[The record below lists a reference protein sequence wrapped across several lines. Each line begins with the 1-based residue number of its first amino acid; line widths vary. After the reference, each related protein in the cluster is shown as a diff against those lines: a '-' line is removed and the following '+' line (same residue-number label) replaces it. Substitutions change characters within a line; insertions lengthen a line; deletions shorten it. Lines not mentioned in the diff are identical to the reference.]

1 MAMLLNKLK
10 SVLVVMLA
18 VVAMVGFGAGLL
30 SYGTAGGQTENK
42 KGDAIAPQKDVAK
55 SDKEGQPKK
64 AEDQPKELEK
74 FQGKWATASVTVD
87 GQAEDKI
94 KDRFLAIKGDKATF
108 LDKDKERGTGS
119 MKLDPGKS
127 PAHLDFTYE
136 DGPAKGTT
144 LKGIYKFEGDTLT
157 VCYGGFGKDR
167 PTEFASKEGT
177 RTMLLTLRREKK

>member
-1 MAMLLNKLK
+1 MKLLGFF
-10 SVLVVMLA
+10 A
-18 VVAMVGFGAGLL
+18 VVVFVMADGIGLL
-30 SYGTAGGQTENK
+30 STAAAQ
-42 KGDAIAPQKDVAK
+42 
-55 SDKEGQPKK
+55 KEGADK
-64 AEDQPKELEK
+64 KELEK

-87 GQAEDKI
+87 GAAEDEI

-167 PTEFASKEGT
+167 PTEFASKAGSGT
-177 RTMLLTLRREKK
+177 ILIVQKRAK